1 MAEGAAWIA
10 GDLVRVASMT
20 ATMNGAQAARRSRA
34 WWLLC
39 MVDAIGE
46 GPKLYRTSIRGSA
59 VDGRRT
65 GKRGRDADL
74 TLRGTNRQ
82 ISPT

>member
-39 MVDAIGE
+39 MVDAIGAR
-46 GPKLYRTSIRGSA
+46 LYPTIVHGSA

-65 GKRGRDADL
+65 GERENDADL
-74 TLRGTNRQ
+74 TLRGTIRQ
-82 ISPT
+82 IFPT

>member
-10 GDLVRVASMT
+10 GYLVRVASMT

-46 GPKLYRTSIRGSA
+46 RAPATDGLVLSLSWTRTLEPE
-59 VDGRRT
+59 GR
-65 GKRGRDADL
+65 
-74 TLRGTNRQ
+74 Q
-82 ISPT
+82 